1 MGIDV
6 EKNSVVP
13 TGLQGVPWFDGC
25 TEAELAEVA
34 KRCERLAIDEGE
46 VILREGRLGRE
57 LFVILSGRAAVTQA
71 GHVVNTLGPGE
82 HFGELA
88 AIDSAPRSAT
98 VTALTD
104 LDVLIIGPREFGAMA
119 EIPGFRDE
127 LLKSMALRLRTA
139 DARLAAALDDEQAT
153 LTNRDAEHDAGT
165 R

>member
-34 KRCERLAIDEGE
+34 ERCERLAIEEGE

-57 LFVILSGRAAVTQA
+57 LFVILSGRAAVTHA

-98 VTALTD
+98 VTATSD
-104 LDVLIIGPREFGAMA
+104 LEALVIGPREFDAIMS
-119 EIPGFRDE
+119 IPSVRNA
-127 LLKSMALRLRTA
+127 LLRGMSRRLREA
-139 DARLAAALDDEQAT
+139 DDKLAEYSDRAEDGPGSTGAAST
-153 LTNRDAEHDAGT
+153 G
-165 R
+165 